1 MKTYS
6 VISATLDLEKTD
18 LERHISNLELELV
31 ENYPVFSKL
40 NSWMQDKLRE
50 ARMEFMNKHMWD
62 AHTNAIKVK
71 HLL

>member
-1 MKTYS
+1 M
-6 VISATLDLEKTD
+6 ISDALDSEKSH

-31 ENYPVFSKL
+31 ENFPVLSKL

-50 ARMEFMNKHMWD
+50 ARIEYMNEHLWD

-71 HLL
+71 HLKS